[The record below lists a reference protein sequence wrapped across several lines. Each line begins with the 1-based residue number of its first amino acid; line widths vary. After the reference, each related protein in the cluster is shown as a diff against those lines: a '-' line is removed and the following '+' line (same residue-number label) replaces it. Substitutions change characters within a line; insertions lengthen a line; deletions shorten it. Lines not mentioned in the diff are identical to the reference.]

1 VLAQQERELRRLDR
15 SLMLSPVEEQHK
27 WKLMAK
33 IIMQKL
39 DDPMNLSEVQKI
51 LTEFKK
57 KRVHPDHD

>member
-1 VLAQQERELRRLDR
+1 
-15 SLMLSPVEEQHK
+15 MLSPVEEQHK

-57 KRVHPDHD
+57 KRVHPYHD